1 LVASSKASGIYIS
14 VYLYSNANNPQAQK
28 RIPSNQISRV
38 LNLTDLPIVYIA
50 VVRIILAC
58 EALEYQIIEGPTQ
71 LFGSGPIPSH
81 ENDLGRMKRPTQ
93 AAEITT
99 WTRK

>member
-1 LVASSKASGIYIS
+1 MLVAPTKASCIYIS

-38 LNLTDLPIVYIA
+38 LNLTDLLIVYIA

-58 EALEYQIIEGPTQ
+58 EAPEYQIIEDPT
-71 LFGSGPIPSH
+71 
-81 ENDLGRMKRPTQ
+81 
-93 AAEITT
+93 
-99 WTRK
+99 